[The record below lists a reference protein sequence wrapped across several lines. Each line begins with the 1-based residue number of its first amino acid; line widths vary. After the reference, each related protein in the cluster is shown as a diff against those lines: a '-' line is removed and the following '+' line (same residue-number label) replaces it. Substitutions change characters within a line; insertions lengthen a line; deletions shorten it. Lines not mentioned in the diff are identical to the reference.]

1 MKNAEASGDV
11 KTFARNLARCVADS
25 EPESYDLSMLAAQ
38 YANASAP
45 LPRCLRN
52 KAVPLQDGTWVA
64 LEAPYYAYVESY
76 PRPDPPSAG
85 FEGNTNSEES
95 EKADALI
102 IAGLALIVLFG
113 LHIMWWL
120 LMNRIGM
127 KIMFEGKAP
136 NQAGDEE
143 YEISKAREAV
153 EKAEALAE
161 HEHKVSISA
170 YVALTEQ
177 HGGPSVHGA

>member
-113 LHIMWWL
+113 LW
-120 LMNRIGM
+120 RIGRVKGCCVFGATTRPMFAPRRRASSSVEESYEPLQSREQELPRRPGSPRGDGGEM
-127 KIMFEGKAP
+127 KDVP
-136 NQAGDEE
+136 L
-143 YEISKAREAV
+143 V
-153 EKAEALAE
+153 
-161 HEHKVSISA
+161 
-170 YVALTEQ
+170 
-177 HGGPSVHGA
+177 